1 MIVEPFLV
9 FLYGRFWLDL
19 LWVLLLNAI
28 MKPFFRVLFI
38 FHQLFVMII
47 FTYLLGIPF
56 RGCLLAVSS
65 LSDGCCVYVGY
76 GRDVS
81 LVWMFA
87 ASLLDH
93 AAILRV
99 STMPTIHV

>member
-1 MIVEPFLV
+1 
-9 FLYGRFWLDL
+9 
-19 LWVLLLNAI
+19 
-28 MKPFFRVLFI
+28 
-38 FHQLFVMII
+38 MII

-93 AAILRV
+93 AAIYVFLLCLRSMFDV
-99 STMPTIHV
+99 VMQVVDGS